1 MISGAIA
8 MRIPHRAG
16 FPDHGE
22 SPQTVAKIPKDVN
35 SVYVRVDQNMLYWV
49 KGDEIGSANI
59 W

>member
-1 MISGAIA
+1 

-49 KGDEIGSANI
+49 KGDETGSANI